1 MQPIKQFQ
9 NQEGRIYASVV
20 CEPRQRLLMDVWS
33 GELKTQT
40 EVAEVVDHCLSSI
53 EQHGIEAWLCDV
65 SKLEGLFEEG
75 AQAAADYLK
84 SRLKNANLKKFA
96 FISRKPSN
104 TSRSLLVN
112 TLSNHD
118 VEVKTFA
125 CNATA
130 MQWLLVPSLDD
141 AIWEEAPVLSF

>member
-20 CEPRQRLLMDVWS
+20 CEPRQSLLMDVWS
-33 GELKTQT
+33 GEMKSHSDV
-40 EVAEVVDHCLSSI
+40 ENVVEHCLTTI
-53 EQHGIEAWLCDV
+53 KQHGIEAWLCDV
-65 SKLEGLFEEG
+65 SKLEGMFASS
-75 AQAAADYLK
+75 AQAAADYMQE
-84 SRLKNANLKKFA
+84 RLQNANLKKFA
-96 FISRKPSN
+96 FISRKPLN
-104 TSRSLLVN
+104 PNRTMIIN
-112 TLSNHD
+112 TLTANE

-141 AIWEEAPVLSF
+141 AVWDEAPVLSF

>member
-9 NQEGRIYASVV
+9 NNEGRIYASVV
-20 CEPRQRLLMDVWS
+20 CEPRQRLIMDVWS
-33 GELKTQT
+33 GELKTQA
-40 EVAEVVDHCLSSI
+40 EVSNVVDHCLTSI
-53 EQHGIEAWLCDV
+53 NEHGIEAWLCDV
-65 SKLEGLFEEG
+65 SKLEGIFEDG
-75 AQAAADYLK
+75 AQAAADYMK
-84 SRLKNANLKKFA
+84 SRLNDANLKKFA
-96 FISRKPSN
+96 FISRKPANS
-104 TSRSLLVN
+104 SRSLLIN
-112 TLSNHD
+112 TLSANG